1 MEHNE
6 RKGRKTVEE
15 QSRRE
20 SLRQQKINDN
30 IQTSDVFNFLNN
42 TICKIK
48 PSTSATATKAYEVKA
63 QSKAQ
68 LNIDNFKLDE
78 EIKKVMQSLQQLK
91 ESSKRRSN
99 DSMALKSLN
108 HQISIKESELSDLQR
123 KQSEIDKEQRMRKD
137 KSKLTIF

>member
-30 IQTSDVFNFLNN
+30 LQTSDVFKFLNN
-42 TICKIK
+42 TICKFK
-48 PSTSATATKAYEVKA
+48 PSASATVTKPCEVKT

-68 LNIDNFKLDE
+68 LNINNFKLDE

-99 DSMALKSLN
+99 DSMALKCLN
-108 HQISIKESELSDLQR
+108 HQISVKESELSELQK
-123 KQSEIDKEQRMRKD
+123 KQSEIDKEQRIRKD